1 MNRNMIMT
9 FDTVQDKRKFE
20 EAYLRYNKVCY
31 NFALDILNDPK
42 LAEDAVHDAF
52 LRLYNHLDKIDDGS
66 SRRTG
71 NYIIT
76 IVKNLC
82 FTQRKKKDSKII
94 PLQDYDLDSNGLL
107 TDSLV
112 DEVVTY
118 IEIDRMRREIDSLPD
133 SLKEPLVL
141 KYYNDLSNSEIGEI
155 LDVSADVVAVRIFRA
170 KQKLA
175 ERLNKN
181 GGVSVG

>member
-1 MNRNMIMT
+1 M
-9 FDTVQDKRKFE
+9 
-20 EAYLRYNKVCY
+20 
-31 NFALDILNDPK
+31 
-42 LAEDAVHDAF
+42 
-52 LRLYNHLDKIDDGS
+52 
-66 SRRTG
+66 
-71 NYIIT
+71 
-76 IVKNLC
+76 
-82 FTQRKKKDSKII
+82 
-94 PLQDYDLDSNGLL
+94 QDYDLDSNGLS

-175 ERLNKN
+175 ERMNKN